1 MKLEVV
7 RTKFGKRS
15 TLGKLYVNDTFACWT
30 LEDVVRRK
38 GEPKVHGETA
48 IPTGTYRVTL
58 RKEGGFHA
66 RYTKRFP
73 KMHKGMLW
81 VRDVPGFEYILI
93 HCGNTHQDTRGCLLV
108 GMSPVERRGEHE
120 VGNSVGAYQ
129 GFYPSVAAAIEDG
142 KTVTIT
148 VVGEAP

>member
-1 MKLEVV
+1 VNLEVV

-15 TLGKLYVNDTFACWT
+15 TLGKLYINGVFECFT
-30 LEDVVRRK
+30 LEDVVRPK
-38 GEPKVHGETA
+38 GEKKVYGETA

-58 RKEGGFHA
+58 RKEGGFHG
-66 RYTKRFP
+66 RYAKRFP

-93 HCGNTHQDTRGCLLV
+93 HCGNTHQDTHGCLLV
-108 GMSPVERRGEHE
+108 GRSPVERGGEHE

-129 GFYPSVAAAIEDG
+129 GFYGSVAAALEAG
-142 KTVTIT
+142 KSVTIT
-148 VVGEAP
+148 VTGDAP